1 MRWDGVGS
9 AWIGLDYMRWDGRP
23 TNEWIGLDGYPQF
36 IQGFSYD
43 ETRPILLVHV
53 TTSDHI
59 THYLT
64 CYFGWVVYPAMGP
77 CLTTCYFGYFSV
89 PPAFSPPFNSE
100 PFGEA
105 SFWISGEITDCR
117 ALQSWTWHRS
127 SPTFLPNFPSLAL
140 IYTFCC
146 CCCFCILLL
155 SFPREQLGVVASSFL
170 ELTGNCQA
178 LQSVHNTTKC
188 IAGEFYGRIW
198 AYGL

>member
-1 MRWDGVGS
+1 M
-9 AWIGLDYMRWDGRP
+9 
-23 TNEWIGLDGYPQF
+23 
-36 IQGFSYD
+36 
-43 ETRPILLVHV
+43 HV

-64 CYFGWVVYPAMGP
+64 FYFGWVVYPAMGP

-105 SFWISGEITDCR
+105 AFWISGEITDCR